1 MKQIRLVLLG
11 ISKGSEEGHRKDTWC
26 LMKISVQFN
35 DSTRGSAWCFCFCLK
50 KKKKKCNNNMKEF
63 CSLAF

>member
-50 KKKKKCNNNMKEF
+50 KKKKKVQ
-63 CSLAF
+63 